1 MRTARL
7 QIFPQKKKDAAE
19 KNLKKTEAAVL

>member
-7 QIFPQKKKDAAE
+7 QIFPQKKNDAAE

>member
-7 QIFPQKKKDAAE
+7 QIFPQKKNDATE
-19 KNLKKTEAAVL
+19 KNLKKAKAAVL